1 MATQH
6 ASIKRLRAPLSRFIV
21 DGFNFCE
28 PDVRHYFLTH
38 AHSDHTTGLTASFD
52 IGEIYCSALTGRML
66 RATIGVKAKLIHTI
80 EVGESIEV
88 EGARVTAL
96 DAGHCP
102 GALMFLFEA
111 EGHRALHTGD
121 CRASPDVVAA
131 AVAAVCGPPAR
142 GGLDILYLDTTYA
155 SPRWDFPPQPESLSM
170 MQRIVEAELAREPRT
185 LFIVGSYS
193 VIFDSPL
200 LSPAPSPAPSPPPG
214 AQWPRAHLYPGA
226 PTLTLTRWARRRPS
240 RLSCARRAA
249 ALSSLRGAPPACACA
264 TCGTT
269 HCTRRRTRPT
279 CARWL
284 GLRLGLGL
292 GLG

>member
-1 MATQH
+1 MPHLYMNVQTPYSYFLRALLAPPRRARHEVRELAKSYKAMATQH
-6 ASIKRLRAPLSRFIV
+6 SCIKRLRAPLSRFIV

-38 AHSDHTTGLTASFD
+38 SHADHTTGLTASFD
-52 IGEIYCSALTGRML
+52 LGEVYCSALTARML

-131 AVAAVCGPPAR
+131 AAAACGPPGR
-142 GGLDILYLDTTYA
+142 GGLDTLYLDTTYA

-193 VIFDSPL
+193 V
-200 LSPAPSPAPSPPPG
+200 G
-214 AQWPRAHLYPGA
+214 KTHLVNLTF
-226 PTLTLTRWARRRPS
+226 TLTFTLTRRS
-240 RLSCARRAA
+240 R
-249 ALSSLRGAPPACACA
+249 
-264 TCGTT
+264 TT
-269 HCTRRRTRPT
+269 RTPYP
-279 CARWL
+279 
-284 GLRLGLGL
+284 
-292 GLG
+292 

>member
-96 DAGHCP
+96 NAGHCP

-111 EGHRALHTGD
+111 EDHRALHTGD

-131 AVAAVCGPPAR
+131 AVAAVRGPPAC
-142 GGLDILYLDTTYA
+142 GGLDILYMDTTYA

-193 VIFDSPL
+193 VIFNSPR
-200 LSPAPSPAPSPPPG
+200 P
-214 AQWPRAHLYPGA
+214 HL
-226 PTLTLTRWARRRPS
+226 
-240 RLSCARRAA
+240 
-249 ALSSLRGAPPACACA
+249 
-264 TCGTT
+264 
-269 HCTRRRTRPT
+269 
-279 CARWL
+279 
-284 GLRLGLGL
+284 
-292 GLG
+292 

>member
-142 GGLDILYLDTTYA
+142 GGLDLLYLDTTYA

-193 VIFDSPL
+193 VIFDSPPPA
-200 LSPAPSPAPSPPPG
+200 PAPSPSPG
-214 AQWPRAHLYPGA
+214 AQWPRALLHPGP

-249 ALSSLRGAPPACACA
+249 ALWSLRGAPPACACA

-269 HCTRRRTRPT
+269 RSTRRRTRPT

-284 GLRLGLGL
+284 GLGLGL
-292 GLG
+292 G

>member
-193 VIFDSPL
+193 VIFDSPHPL

-214 AQWPRAHLYPGA
+214 AQWPRAHLYPGP

-269 HCTRRRTRPT
+269 RCTRRRTRRT

-284 GLRLGLGL
+284 GLGLG
-292 GLG
+292 

>member
-102 GALMFLFEA
+102 GALMFLFETD
-111 EGHRALHTGD
+111 GHRALHTGD

-193 VIFDSPL
+193 VIFDSP
-200 LSPAPSPAPSPPPG
+200 PPFTRTFTRTFTLTRRS
-214 AQWPRAHLYPGA
+214 RATCTPLPWT

-249 ALSSLRGAPPACACA
+249 ALWSLRGAPPACACA

-284 GLRLGLGL
+284 GLGLGL
-292 GLG
+292 G

>member
-193 VIFDSPL
+193 VIFDSPHPL
-200 LSPAPSPAPSPPPG
+200 LSPALHPHLHPHQAPNGHVHTSTLDPPRSPSPGGQGEGHRGCRARVG
-214 AQWPRAHLYPGA
+214 RPRA
-226 PTLTLTRWARRRPS
+226 RPS
-240 RLSCARRAA
+240 SACHRPAPVQPVGRRAVHGGGRGGR
-249 ALSSLRGAPPACACA
+249 ALAG
-264 TCGTT
+264 
-269 HCTRRRTRPT
+269 
-279 CARWL
+279 
-284 GLRLGLGL
+284 
-292 GLG
+292 

>member
-111 EGHRALHTGD
+111 EDHRALHGM
-121 CRASPDVVAA
+121 SN
-131 AVAAVCGPPAR
+131 
-142 GGLDILYLDTTYA
+142 
-155 SPRWDFPPQPESLSM
+155 PE
-170 MQRIVEAELAREPRT
+170 VEAALGILGGYGAGAGAGGIGSGEGEDGEDGE
-185 LFIVGSYS
+185 VGQCKLDPS
-193 VIFDSPL
+193 L
-200 LSPAPSPAPSPPPG
+200 KAPSFKV
-214 AQWPRAHLYPGA
+214 
-226 PTLTLTRWARRRPS
+226 
-240 RLSCARRAA
+240 
-249 ALSSLRGAPPACACA
+249 
-264 TCGTT
+264 
-269 HCTRRRTRPT
+269 
-279 CARWL
+279 
-284 GLRLGLGL
+284 
-292 GLG
+292 

>member
-6 ASIKRLRAPLSRFIV
+6 ASIKRLRAPLSCFIV

-52 IGEIYCSALTGRML
+52 LGEVYCSALTARML

-131 AVAAVCGPPAR
+131 AAAACRPPGG
-142 GGLDILYLDTTYA
+142 GGLDTLYLDTTYA

-193 VIFDSPL
+193 VGKIHLVTFTFHPH
-200 LSPAPSPAPSPPPG
+200 LSPSPG
-214 AQWPRAHLYPGA
+214 AQEPHAHPTPDPHPYPHQVGKEKAIEAVARASGGRALVP
-226 PTLTLTRWARRRPS
+226 P
-240 RLSCARRAA
+240 RRA
-249 ALSSLRGAPPACACA
+249 
-264 TCGTT
+264 TT
-269 HCTRRRTRPT
+269 
-279 CARWL
+279 
-284 GLRLGLGL
+284 LRLCNLWDERL
-292 GLG
+292 HTEEDAADVR